1 MSFLSSPITFP
12 SCPDAG
18 DSNALGAP
26 SAPTG
31 IGLRIAGLTSHVGT
45 EIQLQAYAMN
55 HEIARTVGGDPFCR
69 LVLGDCTGSLRGVIL
84 CRDLQD
90 MDLSCLPGPVRVSGK
105 VVLGNKG
112 GFLRISNIEQLSPD
126 KALTGAGLL
135 PITRCPAIAHQA
147 LGQLVH
153 LEREL
158 PPVLRDFLIRVLLDP
173 EIGMPWLTARGGWTD
188 HHAYPGGLLVHVTRL
203 LGTCKHL
210 AHEKFPGREEEV
222 ALTLLG
228 YLLHDIGKVVTCA
241 TGKPTTEART
251 VSHETLG
258 FQLLAPHTR
267 WLRDQNEKLSSTLVG
282 ILDFVNGKTPS
293 NRAAGF
299 LGADIVK
306 LLDALDAADPTDRDI
321 EGFIKRPRPTVW
333 QLKQEQRS
341 RQLGR

>member
-1 MSFLSSPITFP
+1 MSFLSSPLTFP
-12 SCPDAG
+12 SYPDAG
-18 DSNALGAP
+18 GPHDADTPQAP
-26 SAPTG
+26 AG

-45 EIQLQAYAMN
+45 EIQLQAYGLK
-55 HEIARTVGGDPFCR
+55 HEIARTVGGDTFCR
-69 LVLGDCTGSLRGVIL
+69 LLLGDCTGSLLGVIL
-84 CRDLQD
+84 CRELQGT
-90 MDLSCLPGPVRVSGK
+90 DLSCLPGPVRVSGK

-112 GFLRISNIEQLSPD
+112 RFLRISHIEQLSPD

-135 PITRCPAIAHQA
+135 PIAECPAVAHEA
-147 LGQLVH
+147 LEQLVR

-173 EIGMPWLTARGGWTD
+173 EIGVPLLKARGGWTD
-188 HHAYPGGLLVHVTRL
+188 HHTYAGGLLVHVTRL
-203 LGTCKHL
+203 MGACKHL
-210 AHEKFPGREEEV
+210 AHEKFPGRDDEV
-222 ALTLLG
+222 ALTMLG
-228 YLLHDIGKVVTCA
+228 FLLHDIGKVVTCA
-241 TGKPTTEART
+241 IGRPTTEART

-267 WLRDQNEKLSSTLVG
+267 WLRDQDEKLSSALLG
-282 ILDFVNGKTPS
+282 LLDHVNGKTPP

-306 LLDALDAADPTDRDI
+306 LLDALDAADPTGRDI
-321 EGFIKRPRPTVW
+321 EGFIRRPRPTVW